1 MPLPLRVAIQQRV
14 LPAYR
19 APLFDLLAAHC
30 TGGLFV
36 FAGKPLPQESIA
48 TTEVLQTAH
57 LTVAQNRNV
66 RDPSSGMYLCWQ
78 DGLLT
83 FLRTTNPDTLVL
95 EANPRYLSNWLALR
109 WMRTRHKPVLGWG
122 LGAPRAARPPMGT
135 LWRVFLRQF
144 DGLLAYSRRGAA
156 EYRALGI
163 PAERV
168 FAVGNAAA
176 PRPKAS
182 LPSRPPDFAGQPR
195 LLFVGRLQARKRLDL
210 LFSACAALP
219 INLQPA
225 LTIVGDGPARAGFE
239 RAAQQTYPQA
249 RFTGDLRGAPL
260 EAEFRAADLF
270 VLPGTGGL
278 AVQQALSFGLPVI
291 VAQGDGSQ
299 DDLVRPE
306 NGWQIPPNDLAALQ
320 AALTQALRDPVR
332 LRQMGAES
340 YRVAVEEANL
350 EAVAANFAGALAAI
364 GEGQR

>member
-1 MPLPLRVAIQQRV
+1 MSLPLRVAIQQRV

-48 TTEVLQTAH
+48 TTEILQSAQVTIAH
-57 LTVAQNRNV
+57 NRNF
-66 RDPSSGMYLCWQ
+66 RNPSSGMYLCWQ

-83 FLRTTNPDTLVL
+83 FLRATNPDVLIL
-95 EANPRYLSNWLALR
+95 EANPRYLSSWLALR

-122 LGAPRAARPPMGT
+122 LGAPRAARASLGT

-163 PAERV
+163 AAGRV

-176 PRPKAS
+176 PRPNFP
-182 LPSRPPDFAGQPR
+182 LPPRPPGFVGQPR
-195 LLFVGRLQARKRLDL
+195 VLFVGRLQARKRIDL
-210 LFSACAALP
+210 LLRACAALP
-219 INLQPA
+219 VNLKPE
-225 LTIVGDGPARAGFE
+225 LTIVGDGPARTEFE
-239 RAAQQTYPQA
+239 RVAQQLYPAA

-260 EAEFRAADLF
+260 EAEFRAADVF

-306 NGWQIPPNDLAALQ
+306 NGWQIPPDDLAALQ

-340 YRVAVEEANL
+340 YRIAVEEANL
-350 EAVAANFAGALAAI
+350 EAVAANFASALAAI
-364 GEGQR
+364 GKGQP